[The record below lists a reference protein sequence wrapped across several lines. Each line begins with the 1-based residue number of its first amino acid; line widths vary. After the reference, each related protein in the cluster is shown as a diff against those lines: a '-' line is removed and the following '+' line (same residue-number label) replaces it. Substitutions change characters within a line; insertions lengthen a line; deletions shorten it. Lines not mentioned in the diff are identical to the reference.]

1 MRRSPLLIAAIAL
14 LTVAP
19 LGAQSHLEARN
30 RWARLCEIRRDK
42 FDRILPEAMR
52 ENGIDMW
59 IVAMREGHHDPLWEL
74 LGRGYVGTVGYLIFT
89 DRGGDRIERV
99 AVDITDHQ
107 RAACGAYDVDTSSVD
122 LAAFVRQR
130 NPKRIGVNTSTE
142 MGMADGL
149 SHTLHQHLVTTLG
162 PALAAKMVS
171 AEKLVSDFSSRRV
184 ASELVAFGEA
194 TEFGRQLAE
203 RALSNEVITPGVTTL
218 ADVAWWV
225 QEQQRVRGLGSSF
238 EVPSIY
244 ITGPNGIEATSND
257 RIIQRGDIL
266 MMDFGV
272 GYLNMWTD
280 QKRIAYVLKPGETAL
295 PASMQRA
302 FDQAVRVRE
311 VIRRTARAG
320 KTAQAM
326 MDEVNAA
333 IVAAGFTAMRGFNQV
348 RADSSTEFI
357 IGCHSV
363 GDWGHGIGPSMA
375 FFNPGRLTFEIR
387 PTNLFSIE
395 LFAYTPIPEW
405 GGKKLR
411 IPLEDDA
418 VITARG
424 VEWLTDQS
432 SDPVDPL
439 TAQVS
444 QPCLVALRASTTRP
458 IPIASTSPWNP
469 TATAPMEPIGSAMRA
484 NDASCP
490 MMPRSETIS
499 AGRAQLFRRIRPSD
513 PTAPSQTAIAVM
525 ATDHAGRAA

>member
-1 MRRSPLLIAAIAL
+1 MRRLLLITLCGLVTAL
-14 LTVAP
+14 P
-19 LGAQSHLEARN
+19 LRAQSHLESRN
-30 RWARLCEIRRDK
+30 RWARLCEIRREK

-74 LGRGYVGTVGYLIFT
+74 LGRGYVGTTGYFIFT
-89 DRGGDRIERV
+89 DRGGDRIERI
-99 AVDITDHQ
+99 AVDVTDHH
-107 RAACGAYDVDTSSVD
+107 REACGAYDPEPERFD
-122 LAAFVRQR
+122 LATFVRER
-130 NPKRIGVNTSTE
+130 DPRRIGVNLSTE

-149 SHTLHQHLVTTLG
+149 SHTLHTQIVAALG
-162 PALAAKMVS
+162 HALAGRLVS

-184 ASELVAFGEA
+184 ASELVAFGDA
-194 TEFGRQLAE
+194 TEIGRQIAE

-218 ADVAWWV
+218 ADVAWWI
-225 QEQQRVRGLGSSF
+225 QEQQLVRGLGSSF

-244 ITGPNGIEATSND
+244 VTGPNGIEATSND
-257 RIIQRGDIL
+257 RIIQRGDII
-266 MMDFGV
+266 MIDFGV

-280 QKRIAYVLKPGETAL
+280 QKRIAYVLKPGEVAL
-295 PASMQRA
+295 PASYQRA

-326 MDEVNAA
+326 MDDVNAA

-348 RADSSTEFI
+348 RADASTEFI

-375 FFNPGRLTFEIR
+375 FFNPGRLRFEIR
-387 PTNLFSIE
+387 PSNLFSIE

-418 VITARG
+418 VVTARG
-424 VEWLTDQS
+424 VEWLS
-432 SDPVDPL
+432 PVNH
-439 TAQVS
+439 
-444 QPCLVALRASTTRP
+444 R
-458 IPIASTSPWNP
+458 I
-469 TATAPMEPIGSAMRA
+469 
-484 NDASCP
+484 
-490 MMPRSETIS
+490 
-499 AGRAQLFRRIRPSD
+499 QLIR
-513 PTAPSQTAIAVM
+513 
-525 ATDHAGRAA
+525 